1 MRLFLFFKF
10 KAILKDHV
18 SYDKHVLF
26 KGRDFL
32 VHYNYYFNC
41 LELKNTK
48 YDILGSLNLRLFDF
62 LTCDKE
68 YIKILKLAY

>member
-1 MRLFLFFKF
+1 MRLLLFFRF
-10 KAILKDHV
+10 KSILKDHV
-18 SYDKHVLF
+18 SYDKNVLF

-32 VHYNYYFNC
+32 VHYNYYSNC

-48 YDILGSLNLRLFDF
+48 YDILGEIKLKFFNFLF
-62 LTCDKE
+62 CNKE

>member
-18 SYDKHVLF
+18 SYDTHVLF

-32 VHYNYYFNC
+32 VHYNYYSNC
-41 LELKNTK
+41 LELKNNK
-48 YDILGSLNLRLFDF
+48 YDILGEIKLKLFNF
-62 LTCDKE
+62 LFCNRE
-68 YIKILKLAY
+68 YIQILKHAY